1 MTATTSPMPDDPTPA
16 AQPAAPI
23 QTNAADL
30 ARDLAASMPKATAPL
45 PAAAHHVP
53 AAPADVLP
61 PAAGPAEVDALGRK
75 FDAAKF
81 AADAAGRPRKDKL
94 GRFFSRLLGRGRGKT
109 APQPAAPPP
118 GLVFPGGDA
127 GQPPTPPNAAEGAG
141 TGHSAPAAGSPD
153 KYTLLADVY
162 TRAAIAAAMGVFG
175 DEWEPDNDAEFRG
188 LRDSLAAYLRV
199 KQTEDLSPGWALALA
214 GITYGARRIPRP
226 KTQGRIAF
234 VRERVT
240 AWWRGR
246 AVSRAVG
253 SQPAPGGAA

>member
-1 MTATTSPMPDDPTPA
+1 MPEAIPV
-16 AQPAAPI
+16 AQPAEPI

-30 ARDLAASMPKATAPL
+30 ARELAASMPTPTAPIPAEHGPAKVAEIL
-45 PAAAHHVP
+45 P
-53 AAPADVLP
+53 P
-61 PAAGPAEVDALGRK
+61 PAAQAERDALGRP

-81 AADAAGRPRKDKL
+81 ATDAAGKPRKDKL
-94 GRFFSRLLGRGRGKT
+94 GRFFSRLLGRGKA
-109 APQPAAPPP
+109 APAPAAPPP
-118 GLVFPGGDA
+118 ASFIPTEGPTP
-127 GQPPTPPNAAEGAG
+127 PPTPPNAAEGAG
-141 TGHSAPAAGSPD
+141 AGHGATAAGSPD

-162 TRAAIAAAMGVFG
+162 TRAAIAGAMGLFG

-214 GITYGARRIPRP
+214 GITYGARRLPRP
-226 KTQGRIAF
+226 KTQSRIAF
-234 VRERVT
+234 FRERVA

-246 AVSRAVG
+246 SVSHAVA